1 MNRPLVRKAM
11 VPVARDRPAEQRAD
25 RVARGERPTHAR
37 RAAEAITDHA
47 APSSLGLGAGQPL
60 PATER
65 RYFESR
71 LGADLAGVRIHPDA
85 EAATSLRANAFA
97 AGCDIGFAPGRW
109 QPGTVE
115 GRRLLGHELAH
126 VLEQGRS
133 RQPAVQLEDAAKP
146 EDADKAA
153 DALSEGVKTVV
164 EQAKENEG
172 VKSALL
178 DPAKNYALRQWNP
191 LGTAEKVGVAGFGA
205 GTYGLALGA
214 GLADPAGRK
223 LLSDVNLVAPLGLIP
238 YSTLTGFSY
247 VLPAT
252 PGSPT
257 LFKAS
262 FSGDDLLGLA
272 HQKVSWLPPMTLSL
286 DLGWSVD
293 PSGAVSLSTAS
304 AVWGVMPGVSLKLGS
319 GAAPEWKPLVSGPDG
334 QTATVMKSVPDPA
347 GGAATPAGTGVFI
360 TVDLLK
366 APFIPAP
373 IRSALGGD
381 VKK

>member
-1 MNRPLVRKAM
+1 M
-11 VPVARDRPAEQRAD
+11 
-25 RVARGERPTHAR
+25 
-37 RAAEAITDHA
+37 
-47 APSSLGLGAGQPL
+47 
-60 PATER
+60 
-65 RYFESR
+65 
-71 LGADLAGVRIHPDA
+71 
-85 EAATSLRANAFA
+85 
-97 AGCDIGFAPGRW
+97 
-109 QPGTVE
+109 
-115 GRRLLGHELAH
+115 
-126 VLEQGRS
+126 
-133 RQPAVQLEDAAKP
+133 
-146 EDADKAA
+146 
-153 DALSEGVKTVV
+153 KTVV

-247 VLPAT
+247 VLPTT

-272 HQKVSWLPPMTLSL
+272 HQKVSWMPPMTLSL

-334 QTATVMKSVPDPA
+334 QTATVMKSVPAPA
-347 GGAATPAGTGVFI
+347 GSAATPAGTGVFV

-381 VKK
+381 TKGK

>member
-1 MNRPLVRKAM
+1 MNRYFMRTAM
-11 VPVARDRPAEQRAD
+11 PPITRDRPAEQRAD
-25 RVARGERPTHAR
+25 RVARGERPAR
-37 RAAEAITDHA
+37 NSRLARDA
-47 APSSLGLGAGQPL
+47 APSALGLGAGQPL

-71 LGADLAGVRIHPDA
+71 LGADLAGVRVHPDT
-85 EAATSLRANAFA
+85 EAATQLRANAFA
-97 AGCDIGFAPGRW
+97 AGRDIGFAPGRW

-126 VLEQGRS
+126 VLEQGS
-133 RQPAVQLEDAAKP
+133 NRQPAVQLDEATKP
-146 EDADKAA
+146 EDADKATE
-153 DALSEGVKTVV
+153 ALTEGVKTVV

-247 VLPAT
+247 ALPAT

-272 HQKVSWLPPMTLSL
+272 HQKVSWMPPHDAQPGPGLERRPVRRGEPEHRQRGMGR
-286 DLGWSVD
+286 DARCVAEAGQRR
-293 PSGAVSLSTAS
+293 GARVETHGHRPGRAERHHHEVGARPCGQHPDTHGRRGVRHRGS
-304 AVWGVMPGVSLKLGS
+304 AQGALCAGAGAGGS
-319 GAAPEWKPLVSGPDG
+319 G
-334 QTATVMKSVPDPA
+334 
-347 GGAATPAGTGVFI
+347 
-360 TVDLLK
+360 
-366 APFIPAP
+366 
-373 IRSALGGD
+373 R
-381 VKK
+381 